1 LRVLRRELEPLPT
14 KAWLIYGLAIG
25 VMSALIWRYSNDWQ
39 MTVSIVGV
47 GMLALLV
54 LGLAIA
60 GLLKLLQPVLPRL
73 PVSWRFGLQ
82 GVLRHRQTSVSQILA
97 FSITLAAMSLSFTV
111 RSDLIDQWQQQL
123 PDKAPN
129 HFAMNIIPEKLPGF
143 KEDLQQAGIVSNPF
157 YPVVRGRLVAIND
170 QPVKQRVSK
179 DSKGEA
185 ATQRELSLTWGQ
197 TLPDDNTITAGSAWQ
212 DVPPGQVSVEQKLA
226 ENLKIAVGDSLTFT
240 VGSVQLTAKVANL
253 RSLQWDTMKP
263 NFYMVFSPGT
273 LDDFPATYLTSFYL
287 PADKK
292 SLLNQLVKTYPATTI
307 LEVDQILKQFK
318 TILTQLTQ
326 AINLLLYFA
335 LAAGFVVLFA
345 AVYATLDNRIHEG
358 ALMRTLGA
366 KRGWLR
372 KTHIIEFG
380 LLGALAGGLAA
391 LLAQAILYALYS
403 RVMHIDYQLN
413 LLASLSLPLIGAV
426 SVGLAGY
433 WGVREVVNQ
442 SPMRVLRRL

>member
-1 LRVLRRELEPLPT
+1 
-14 KAWLIYGLAIG
+14 
-25 VMSALIWRYSNDWQ
+25 
-39 MTVSIVGV
+39 
-47 GMLALLV
+47 
-54 LGLAIA
+54 
-60 GLLKLLQPVLPRL
+60 
-73 PVSWRFGLQ
+73 
-82 GVLRHRQTSVSQILA
+82 
-97 FSITLAAMSLSFTV
+97 
-111 RSDLIDQWQQQL
+111 
-123 PDKAPN
+123 
-129 HFAMNIIPEKLPGF
+129 
-143 KEDLQQAGIVSNPF
+143 
-157 YPVVRGRLVAIND
+157 
-170 QPVKQRVSK
+170 
-179 DSKGEA
+179 
-185 ATQRELSLTWGQ
+185 LSLTWGQ
-197 TLPDDNTITAGSAWQ
+197 NLPDDNVITTGSAWPDAQ
-212 DVPPGQVSVEQKLA
+212 PGWVSVEQKLA

-240 VGSVQLTAKVANL
+240 VGSAQLSAKVANL

-287 PADKK
+287 PAEKK
-292 SLLNQLVKTYPATTI
+292 PLLNQLVKTYPAMTI

-366 KRGWLR
+366 QRGWLR
-372 KTHIIEFG
+372 KTHVIEFG

-391 LLAQAILYALYS
+391 LLAQAILYVLYS
-403 RVMHIDYQLN
+403 RVMNIAYLPN
-413 LLASLSLPLIGAV
+413 LLSSLSLPLIGAV
-426 SVGLAGY
+426 SVGLAGF